1 MKSIVHTCIVFAL
14 ALTAASMA
22 IMGAVLWFALQDLPK
37 LDALQNY
44 HPPQS
49 TVVYD
54 RRGVIIGRLFD
65 ERRTVVSL
73 QKLPR
78 YVPLAFV
85 AAEDGDF
92 FEHRG
97 IDYFGLLR
105 AVALEIKFR
114 TVGGRRVG
122 GSTITQQTARAMLLS
137 SSQTYVRKIKEIVLA
152 KRIEDA
158 LTKEQILN
166 LYLNQIYFGNGAYG
180 IEEAALTYFD
190 KHAGE
195 LNLAESAALASVPKS
210 PNKINPF
217 GNIERIKQR
226 QNYVLDQMV
235 KHKFIDQKSA
245 RIAKEAHVFGPTTD
259 KNFSNTA
266 PYFLASLKS
275 DLVAELG
282 EEVINKGGLKV
293 YSTLDISMQKIA
305 QEALEEGLRGFDKRT
320 GFKGP
325 KARPSAE
332 QNKHIA
338 LKLEGFKTQVLAQK
352 NNIWNLRNIS
362 QDILNKDLD
371 SALRNI
377 KLSLLK
383 NNIII
388 GARVVSINNKESHA
402 LIDLGSHV
410 IKLPASGVA
419 WTKAKKISDILN
431 PGDIILVKLHDVEN
445 SKTMWASL
453 EQDPTINGGL
463 VALDVATGGV
473 LAMVGGYDYQA
484 SPFNRIT
491 QSKRQPGS
499 GIKPLLYA
507 VALDKKAVTAST
519 IITDAPKAFYD
530 PGIQDFWRPR
540 NSDSK
545 FLGDITFRRCLR
557 SSINTCSIDILEKI
571 GIGSFLNIA
580 KQVNMANDQTPYP
593 RNLTIALGSADSIP
607 INVANAMRI
616 LPHGGKYSA
625 YRMLNSYKL
634 SSGEEKRR
642 DLAIPSQVIAP
653 GSAYI
658 ITNILR
664 DVVGARRD
672 KYLERVSSEL
682 AGKTGTTND
691 ARSVW
696 FIGYSPTVL
705 ALVFVGYDDNKGLG
719 NDAWGINTAFP
730 IWAQFMNN
738 IPQSLDKLTFDVPD
752 DVEWR
757 YIESETGKP
766 YALSE
771 ASSEASLLKEAYL
784 IGTAP
789 ALEEEEETPSLAP
802 IFNNQ
807 AIFAP

>member
-14 ALTAASMA
+14 ALGSAAMA

-37 LDALQNY
+37 LDALKEY

-54 RRGVIIGRLFD
+54 RRGVTIGRLFE

-158 LTKEQILN
+158 LSKEQILS

-217 GNIERIKQR
+217 GNISRIKQR

-235 KHKFIDQKSA
+235 KHKFIDPKAA
-245 RIAKEAHVFGPTTD
+245 RVAKEAQVFGPTTD
-259 KNFSNTA
+259 KNFSNAA

-282 EEVINKGGLKV
+282 EEVITKGGLKV
-293 YSTLDISMQKIA
+293 YSTLDITMQKIA
-305 QEALEEGLRGFDKRT
+305 QESLEEGLRNFDKRT
-320 GFKGP
+320 GYRGP
-325 KARPSAE
+325 RVRPSIE

-338 LKLEGFKTQVLAQK
+338 LKLESFKSQAFAQ
-352 NNIWNLRNIS
+352 NNVWNLRNIN
-362 QDILNKDLD
+362 QDIINKDLD
-371 SALRNI
+371 AALRNI
-377 KLSLLK
+377 KLAYLK
-383 NNIII
+383 NNLII
-388 GARVVSINNKESHA
+388 GARVTSIHNKNTHA
-402 LIDLGSHV
+402 MVDVGSHI
-410 IKLPASGVA
+410 IKLPANGIS
-419 WTKAKKISDILN
+419 WTKAKKISDILK

-445 SKTMWASL
+445 SNTMWASL
-453 EQDPTINGGL
+453 EQDPVINGGL
-463 VALDVATGGV
+463 IALDVATGGV

-507 VALDKKAVTAST
+507 VALDRKAATAST

-530 PGIQDFWRPR
+530 PGIHDFWRPR
-540 NSDSK
+540 NADSK

-557 SSINTCSIDILEKI
+557 SSINTCSIDLLEKI
-571 GIGSFLNIA
+571 GIGSFLNVA

-616 LPHGGKYSA
+616 LPGGGKYSA
-625 YRMLNSYKL
+625 YHMINSYKL
-634 SSGEEKRR
+634 SSGDEKHRER
-642 DLAIPSQVIAP
+642 ALATQVIAP

-664 DVVGARRD
+664 DVIGARRE
-672 KYLERVSSEL
+672 KFLERVPSEL

-705 ALVFVGYDDNKGLG
+705 TLVFVGYDDNKGLG
-719 NDAWGINTAFP
+719 SDAWGINTAFP

-738 IPQSLDKLTFDVPD
+738 IPQSLDKLSFDIPD
-752 DVEWR
+752 DIEWR
-757 YIESETGKP
+757 YVGSETGKA

-771 ASSEASLLKEAYL
+771 APPETSLLKEAYL

-789 ALEEEEETPSLAP
+789 VIEEEDDTPSLAP
-802 IFNNQ
+802 FFNNQ